1 MDKVSEEIKK
11 LVKALEHLNKLAFEI
26 VKFLLQ
32 IAILIELLF

>member
-11 LVKALEHLNKLAFEI
+11 LVKMLQHLNKLAFEI
-26 VKFLLQ
+26 VKFLLT